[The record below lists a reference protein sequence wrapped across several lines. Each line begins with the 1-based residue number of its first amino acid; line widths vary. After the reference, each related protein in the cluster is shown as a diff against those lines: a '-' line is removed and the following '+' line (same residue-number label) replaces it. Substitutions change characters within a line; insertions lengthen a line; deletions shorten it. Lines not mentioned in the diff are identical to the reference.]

1 MILFANIST
10 GIIETSSNA
19 NTIPVNIL
27 TDVKI
32 LLNNNN
38 DSYEVYNNTFKNNEN
53 NITNICKQAAIRE
66 TDTFIDLQ
74 DVRCIGCNNSDI
86 QSTNLMTGIFVNNQ
100 EQTTTC
106 NYYKLLNVNEQNS
119 NGLLIDDIMEQDMRN
134 ILESSAYDYSA
145 YFILDNIVFSYSTF
159 ISYNRYKVLLKPNDS
174 ITINIQNVDLS
185 SDAKLFNVNSNATV
199 VINNNSTIYDED
211 GFVASNIS
219 GTELNIVITND
230 SDKIIELDNPYI
242 LFN

>member
-10 GIIETSSNA
+10 GIVETSSNA

-27 TDVKI
+27 TNVKI
-32 LLNNNN
+32 LLNNDN
-38 DSYEVYNNTFKNNEN
+38 DSYEVYNNTFKNNDN
-53 NITNICKQAAIRE
+53 NITNVCGQAAIRE

-74 DVRCIGCNNSDI
+74 NVKCIGCNNSDI
-86 QSTNLMTGIFVNNQ
+86 QSTNLMTGIFVYNQ

-106 NYYKLLNVNEQNS
+106 NYYKLLTIDEQNA
-119 NGLLIDDIMEQDMRN
+119 NGLLIDDIMEQDMQN
-134 ILESSAYDYSA
+134 VLESSAYDYSA

-174 ITINIQNVDLS
+174 ITINIQDVDLS
-185 SDAKLFNVNSNATV
+185 SDAKLFNVNNNATV
-199 VINNNSTIYDED
+199 MVNNNSALYDED
-211 GFVASNIS
+211 GFVVSDIS
-219 GTELNIVITND
+219 GTELNIMITNN